1 MRVPPCPSW
10 IPVRYIFTLLAFIGF
25 VFNYTLRVN
34 INLVVTFMVNY
45 TAINDTD
52 HASQEDGPF
61 AWDSVIRN
69 DVMGLFFA
77 GYMTFQMP
85 GGRLAEL
92 FGGKRVK
99 RQQQSHESLQ
109 HTSHIHV
116 ACAGAGAD
124 DGARVGPHPPHPRGR
139 QAGRGRR
146 LPLLS
151 GGGQVITCVSYTPV
165 ILT

>member
-1 MRVPPCPSW
+1 M
-10 IPVRYIFTLLAFIGF
+10 
-25 VFNYTLRVN
+25 FNYTLRVN

-99 RQQQSHESLQ
+99 RHEKSVESLQ
-109 HTSHIHV
+109 HTSTLAVQVLALMMGLVSVLTLLIPE
-116 ACAGAGAD
+116 AAKLGGAD
-124 DGARVGPHPPHPRGR
+124 GYPFYLVAVR
-139 QAGRGRR
+139 
-146 LPLLS
+146 
-151 GGGQVITCVSYTPV
+151 
-165 ILT
+165 

>member
-1 MRVPPCPSW
+1 MEL
-10 IPVRYIFTLLAFIGF
+10 FEALLQ
-25 VFNYTLRVN
+25 VN

-99 RQQQSHESLQ
+99 RHEQSVESLD
-109 HTSHIHV
+109 HTSTLAVQVLALMMGLVSVLTLLIPE
-116 ACAGAGAD
+116 AAKLGGAD
-124 DGARVGPHPPHPRGR
+124 GYPFYLVAVR
-139 QAGRGRR
+139 
-146 LPLLS
+146 
-151 GGGQVITCVSYTPV
+151 
-165 ILT
+165 

>member
-1 MRVPPCPSW
+1 M
-10 IPVRYIFTLLAFIGF
+10 
-25 VFNYTLRVN
+25 FNYTLRVN

-99 RQQQSHESLQ
+99 RHEQSVESLD
-109 HTSHIHV
+109 HTSMLT
-116 ACAGAGAD
+116 AGAGAD
-124 DGARVGPHPPHPRGR
+124 DGARLCPHPPHPRGS

-151 GGGQVITCVSYTPV
+151 GGGQVITRVMNDV
-165 ILT
+165 MV